1 MMKMKNLL
9 TVILFAVT
17 FTFQAQVDEKREK
30 IKALK
35 TAFIT
40 TELSL
45 SSEESAKFWP
55 IYNAFDDKQFEL
67 RHNKMRSLANKLKNT
82 IDSMSDKEALIILN
96 QMEDYDEELFQN
108 RKKLVTSL
116 RQIISQVKILK
127 LKKAEDDFNR
137 TLLKQYKG
145 KGPKR

>member
-1 MMKMKNLL
+1 MKMKNAITLILL
-9 TVILFAVT
+9 AVT

-35 TAFIT
+35 TAFFT

-55 IYNAFDDKQFEL
+55 IYNAFDEKQFEL
-67 RHNKMRSLANKLKNT
+67 RHTKMKSLINKLKNS
-82 IDSMSDKEALIILN
+82 IDTMSEKEALSVLN
-96 QMEDYDEELFQN
+96 QLEDYDQELFEN
-108 RKKLVTSL
+108 RKKLVTNL
-116 RQIISQVKILK
+116 KQVISPIKILK

-145 KGPKR
+145 KGPRG

>member
-1 MMKMKNLL
+1 MMMKNIVTIILL
-9 TVILFAVT
+9 AVT
-17 FTFQAQVDEKREK
+17 FTFQAQNDEKREK

-67 RHNKMRSLANKLKNT
+67 RHNKMKSLVNKLKNS
-82 IDSMSDKEALIILN
+82 IDTMSEKEALIVLN
-96 QMEDYDEELFQN
+96 QLEDYDDELLEN
-108 RKKLVTSL
+108 RKKLVSSL
-116 RQIISQVKILK
+116 KQVISPIKILK

-145 KGPKR
+145 KGPKG

>member
-1 MMKMKNLL
+1 MKMKNLL

-67 RHNKMRSLANKLKNT
+67 RHNKMRSLANKLKNS

-116 RQIISQVKILK
+116 RQIISPVKILK

>member
-1 MMKMKNLL
+1 MKNLL
-9 TVILFAVT
+9 TLVLLVVSFS
-17 FTFQAQVDEKREK
+17 FYGQGNEKREK

-45 SSEESAKFWP
+45 TSEESSKFWP
-55 IYNAFDDKQFEL
+55 IYNSFDDKQFEI
-67 RHNKMRSLANKLKNT
+67 RHDKMKSLANKLKT
-82 IDSMSDKEALIILN
+82 SIETMSDKEALAILN
-96 QMEDYDEELFQN
+96 QMENYDEELFEN
-108 RKKLVTSL
+108 RKKLVNSL
-116 RQIISQVKILK
+116 KSIISPIKILK

-145 KGPKR
+145 KNRKD

>member
-1 MMKMKNLL
+1 MKIKNFL

-17 FTFQAQVDEKREK
+17 FTFQGQVDEKRDK

-35 TAFIT
+35 TAFFT

-45 SSEESAKFWP
+45 NSEESAKFWP

-67 RHNKMRSLANKLKNT
+67 RHTKMKSLINKLKNS
-82 IDSMSDKEALIILN
+82 IDTMSDKEALSILN
-96 QMEDYDEELFQN
+96 QMEDYDQELFEN
-108 RKKLVTSL
+108 RKKLVASL
-116 RQIISQVKILK
+116 KPIISPVKILK

-145 KGPKR
+145 KGPKG

>member
-1 MMKMKNLL
+1 MKMKNLL
-9 TVILFAVT
+9 TLVLLVVSFS
-17 FTFQAQVDEKREK
+17 FYGQGNEKREK

-45 SSEESAKFWP
+45 TSEESSKFWP
-55 IYNAFDDKQFEL
+55 IYNSFDDKQFEI
-67 RHNKMRSLANKLKNT
+67 RHDKMKSLANKLKT
-82 IDSMSDKEALIILN
+82 SIETMSDKEALAILN
-96 QMEDYDEELFQN
+96 QMENYDEELFEN
-108 RKKLVTSL
+108 RKKLVNSL
-116 RQIISQVKILK
+116 KSIISPIKILK

-145 KGPKR
+145 KNRKD

>member
-1 MMKMKNLL
+1 MRNLL
-9 TVILFAVT
+9 TVLLLVVS
-17 FTFQAQVDEKREK
+17 FTFYGQNDEKREK

-67 RHNKMRSLANKLKNT
+67 RHNKMRSLANKLKSS
-82 IDSMSDKEALIILN
+82 IDTMSDKEALAILD
-96 QMEDYDEELFQN
+96 QMEDYDQELFDS
-108 RKKLVTSL
+108 RKKLVSNL
-116 RQIISQVKILK
+116 KPVLSPIKILK

-145 KGPKR
+145 KGPKG